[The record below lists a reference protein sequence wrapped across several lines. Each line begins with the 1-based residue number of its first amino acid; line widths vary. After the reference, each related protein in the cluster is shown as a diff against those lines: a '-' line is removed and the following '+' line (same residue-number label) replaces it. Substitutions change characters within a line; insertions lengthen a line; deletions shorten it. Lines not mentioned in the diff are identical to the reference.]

1 MCHDFS
7 DPSACVFSVG
17 VCLGVLS
24 VTSAKMGKPYTMVLY
39 GATGFT
45 GRLCARY
52 LDSVPDLQDKQWAIA
67 GRTESKLKELASEL
81 NHPGLDV
88 LTVPLTDYAATE
100 ALVKSTDAVINC
112 AGPFSMCNG
121 KQLLGSCARNG
132 VHYS

>member
-1 MCHDFS
+1 M
-7 DPSACVFSVG
+7 
-17 VCLGVLS
+17 
-24 VTSAKMGKPYTMVLY
+24 TSTRMGKPYTMVLY

-45 GRLCARY
+45 GRMCARY

-112 AGPFSMCNG
+112 AGPFSMSNG
-121 KQLLGSCARNG
+121 EQLLGSCARNG

>member
-1 MCHDFS
+1 
-7 DPSACVFSVG
+7 
-17 VCLGVLS
+17 
-24 VTSAKMGKPYTMVLY
+24 MGKPYTFVLY

-121 KQLLGSCARNG
+121 EQLLGSCARNG